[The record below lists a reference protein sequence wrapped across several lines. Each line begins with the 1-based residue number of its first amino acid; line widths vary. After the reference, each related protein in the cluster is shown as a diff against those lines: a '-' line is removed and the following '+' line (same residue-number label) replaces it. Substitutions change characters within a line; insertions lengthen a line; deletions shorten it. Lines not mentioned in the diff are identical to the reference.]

1 MSIIKKKKK
10 HDKIVL
16 LEKDKVNVIEVIIY
30 STFINSYITH
40 DKFVSIN
47 NVLREYYEM
56 KKEIKNSKN
65 SMEYMTQKQWK
76 PILSVL
82 KKYI

>member
-40 DKFVSIN
+40 DEFVSIN

-56 KKEIKNSKN
+56 KKEK
-65 SMEYMTQKQWK
+65 
-76 PILSVL
+76 ILKL
-82 KKYI
+82 LWNT